1 MFIEKGDFTL
11 YPKTVNLLLHYY
23 LKTNE
28 TLKISKEYEL
38 LKDLI
43 YSKDKSNSIIAHEII
58 LKILK
63 NED

>member
-11 YPKTVNLLLHYY
+11 YTKTVNLLLHYY

-43 YSKDKSNSIIAHEII
+43 YSKDKSNIIIAHEII

-63 NED
+63 K